1 MPALCLWETPAL
13 ACADATLWINNGII
27 CREKLERHPINKP
40 YLDRGLIILAKC
52 PICNTK
58 KGKRRCLAV
67 DGYVCT
73 LCCGKTRKAEAC
85 QGCSFY
91 KEPALP
97 PKYDQVPAYTVRQ
110 MSNSMD
116 LQVWSNAIEGAICA
130 FDRDTGGTITDDVP
144 IRIMEL
150 LLDNYYFKEEVLAF
164 DNELIEKGFYQVNQA
179 IQDDI
184 EEASIENII
193 KVLGV
198 LYFVAKRRTQG
209 GREYL
214 KIVNNYVGLRIA
226 PGVRVRVLD

>member
-1 MPALCLWETPAL
+1 
-13 ACADATLWINNGII
+13 
-27 CREKLERHPINKP
+27 
-40 YLDRGLIILAKC
+40 LAKC
-52 PICNTK
+52 SICNTK
-58 KGKRRCLAV
+58 KGKRKCLAV
-67 DGYVCT
+67 DGDVCT

-91 KEPALP
+91 KEPELP
-97 PKYDQVPAYTVRQ
+97 PKYDKVPAYTVRQ
-110 MSNSMD
+110 MNNSMD
-116 LQVWSNAIEGAICA
+116 LQAWSNAIEGAIGA
-130 FDRDTGGTITDDVP
+130 FDRDTGRTVNDDVP

-179 IQDDI
+179 IQDEL
-184 EEASIENII
+184 EEAAAEDII

-214 KIVNNYVGLRIA
+214 KIVNDFV
-226 PGVRVRVLD
+226 GVRIGPGILARVLD